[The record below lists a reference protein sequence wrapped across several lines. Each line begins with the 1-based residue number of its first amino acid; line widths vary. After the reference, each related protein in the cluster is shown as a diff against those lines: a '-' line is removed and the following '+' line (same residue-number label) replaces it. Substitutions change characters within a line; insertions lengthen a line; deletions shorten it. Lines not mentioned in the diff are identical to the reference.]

1 MEFLGCADV
10 NVDRF
15 DSSKSFDRFDSC
27 QEVYYCYCLGVMEC
41 LGDATLPP
49 GC

>member
-1 MEFLGCADV
+1 MEFLGCANV

-27 QEVYYCYCLGVMEC
+27 QEVFIFIVLVLCN
-41 LGDATLPP
+41 A
-49 GC
+49 

>member
-15 DSSKSFDRFDSC
+15 DSSKPFDRFDSC
-27 QEVYYCYCLGVMEC
+27 QEACCFVIVLV
-41 LGDATLPP
+41 
-49 GC
+49 